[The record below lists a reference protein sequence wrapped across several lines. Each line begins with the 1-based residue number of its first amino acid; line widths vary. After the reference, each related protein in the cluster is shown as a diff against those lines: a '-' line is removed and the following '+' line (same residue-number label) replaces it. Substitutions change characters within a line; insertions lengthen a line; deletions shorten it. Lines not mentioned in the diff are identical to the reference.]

1 MRRNVLTSL
10 WVLVVVAT
18 ALIRSPLTTWGCAS
32 APPDGQWVR
41 IEHEMALIVW
51 QPETKTEHFIRR
63 ATFNSTAKDFGFLV
77 PTPTQPELGEVES
90 YRLFPWLDSI
100 TYPKYEAVIKRV
112 PRPATQDGPMSVGA
126 AAEPVRVIE
135 EKTVAGYDATVLQAD
150 DPDSLGKWLEEHG
163 YSFRPALR
171 DWLERYTTA
180 KWYITAFKVSSQQD
194 SMENLGQVQSK
205 AVRMSFQTERPF
217 YPYREPEDMRDEKAK
232 QHSRYLRLFVL
243 SDRRMD
249 GWKGDEKTPWTAKTV
264 WANSISPEQIA
275 RLQAD
280 LKLPIPLDSQTT
292 WLTEFRDD
300 SSPRIGTDEVFFSAA
315 KDQSVVEKPR
325 LPQTVIEYY
334 DPPSAVAVLSGN
346 VASWWQTYWSSVVMA
361 VGGLIIWM
369 AIVFVIVRRRRRQG
383 VSALQR

>member
-10 WVLVVVAT
+10 LVLVVAAT
-18 ALIRSPLTTWGCAS
+18 ALIQSPLTTWGCAS

-51 QPETKTEHFIRR
+51 QPVTKTEHFIRR
-63 ATFNSTAKDFGFLV
+63 ATFNSMSKDFGFLV

-90 YRLFPWLDSI
+90 YRLFPLLDSI
-100 TYPKYEAVIKRV
+100 TYPKYEEVIKRV
-112 PRPATQDGPMSVGA
+112 PRPPTDSIPMTTVA
-126 AAEPVRVIE
+126 ASPVRVIE
-135 EKTVAGYDATVLQAD
+135 EKSVAGYDATVLQAD
-150 DPDSLGKWLEEHG
+150 DPDSLGKWLKEHG

-194 SMENLGQVQSK
+194 AMENFGQVQSK
-205 AVRMSFQTERPF
+205 AVRMSFHTERPF

-243 SDRRMD
+243 ADRRMD
-249 GWKGDEKTPWTAKTV
+249 GSKGDEKTPWSPKTV
-264 WANSISPEQIA
+264 WANSISPEQSA

-280 LKLPIPLDSQTT
+280 LKLPIPFDSPTT

-300 SSPRIGTDEVFFSAA
+300 SSPRIGTDEVFFSVA

-325 LPQTVIEYY
+325 LPLTVIEYY
-334 DPPSAVAVLSGN
+334 DPPSAVTVMSGN
-346 VASWWQTYWSSVVMA
+346 AASWWQTYWSSVVMA
-361 VGGLIIWM
+361 VGGLMIWM
-369 AIVFVIVRRRRRQG
+369 TVVFVEVRRRRRQG
-383 VSALQR
+383 MQAVQR